1 MAQRDVSIKEVMM
14 NMISISKQVSMAVLL
29 VSVAVV
35 AHARGGGVSRPDR
48 SIPHSVALSSENPAE
63 SDAATAKASVNMAQ
77 AASASPV
84 SGKTRAQVQ
93 AEILQAGEA
102 GMLAS
107 RGFDYPPNAD
117 TISRNRARYLRL
129 EQAWKDD
136 GVLPGASQ

>member
-1 MAQRDVSIKEVMM
+1 M
-14 NMISISKQVSMAVLL
+14 NMISISKYISIAVLL
-29 VSVAVV
+29 ASAAGVAQ
-35 AHARGGGVSRPDR
+35 ARGGGVSRPDR
-48 SIPHSVALSSENPAE
+48 SIPHSLALSSENSAE
-63 SDAATAKASVNMAQ
+63 SDAVTATENVSKAQ
-77 AASASPV
+77 AASSGPV

-102 GMLAS
+102 GMLPS